1 MSKLC
6 VRKLRGDKLCMRCV
20 CVWTMS
26 NKRCSG
32 GTGKEGKTKE
42 VLKDREV
49 KRVAWDKVVC
59 ERSCVTKKDGV

>member
-1 MSKLC
+1 M
-6 VRKLRGDKLCMRCV
+6 